1 MVALRSPILAAAA
14 TVRPTAGGPADG
26 WVDGWPPSDP
36 TFAGASGRRRWG
48 APLAVLVVLLLA
60 LGATLGLLSALGG
73 SSHRADPTSADSG
86 LPSSASAASP
96 SPASSTSPDTTP
108 SDTAS
113 PTDSEPASGI
123 AVQPPTPSAPTS
135 VATTPPPATYM
146 VIVSTDQ
153 RPIVVSSGR
162 AQASCPARTTCSFS
176 VAPGAIVT
184 IADSNSGRLILVG
197 TDTFSAPPS
206 CTNQRGSCTFAVN
219 STLQI
224 TLTTAGIRPGG
235 GN

>member
-1 MVALRSPILAAAA
+1 
-14 TVRPTAGGPADG
+14 
-26 WVDGWPPSDP
+26 
-36 TFAGASGRRRWG
+36 
-48 APLAVLVVLLLA
+48 
-60 LGATLGLLSALGG
+60 
-73 SSHRADPTSADSG
+73 
-86 LPSSASAASP
+86 
-96 SPASSTSPDTTP
+96 
-108 SDTAS
+108 
-113 PTDSEPASGI
+113 
-123 AVQPPTPSAPTS
+123 
-135 VATTPPPATYM
+135 M